1 LSELPTVTTVAE
13 VRQRVAGWRSA
24 HQTIAF
30 VPTMGN
36 LHDGHLSLVRLA
48 RKAADRVVVSIFV
61 NPTQFGPSEDFAAY
75 PRTPEEDRARLTSEG
90 GVDLLFVPSDGEIY
104 PFGTR
109 DAVRV
114 TLPPLASELCGASR
128 PGHFDGV
135 ASVVSRLLNIVA
147 PDVLVL
153 GRKDYQQLVL
163 VERMIEDLR
172 MPVRVIS
179 GATVREPDGL
189 AMSSRNRYLTPDE
202 RAKAPALY
210 RTLAAAQAALHAGET
225 DYSRIEQAAMRALE
239 QAGFVPDYVE
249 VRRARDL
256 GRPAPGDAAS
266 DLIVLGAARL
276 GRARLIDNTS
286 R

>member
-1 LSELPTVTTVAE
+1 MSELPTVAAVAD
-13 VRQRVAGWRSA
+13 VRERVASWRAA
-24 HQTIAF
+24 HQTVAL

-48 RKAADRVVVSIFV
+48 RKVADRVVTSIFV
-61 NPTQFGPSEDFAAY
+61 NPTQFGPGEDFERY
-75 PRTPEEDRARLTSEG
+75 PRTLDEDRARLAGEG
-90 GVDLLFVPSDGEIY
+90 GVDLLFVPSDDEIY

-114 TLPPLASELCGASR
+114 TLPPLAAELCGASR

-135 ASVVSRLLNIVA
+135 ATVVCRLLNIVA

-163 VERMIEDLR
+163 VRRMVDDLR
-172 MPVRVIS
+172 LPVRVIS
-179 GATVREPDGL
+179 GATVRDPDGV

-202 RAKAPALY
+202 RAKAPALA
-210 RTLAAAQAALHAGET
+210 RALGAAQAALEAGET
-225 DYSRIEQAAMRALE
+225 DLERIERDAMRALE
-239 QAGFVPDYVE
+239 QAGLAPEYVE
-249 VRRARDL
+249 VRRAADL
-256 GRPAPGDAAS
+256 GKPEPGDAAS
-266 DLIVLGAARL
+266 GLIVLGAARL

>member
-1 LSELPTVTTVAE
+1 LSELPTVTTVAD
-13 VRQRVAGWRSA
+13 VRERVAGWRAA

-48 RKAADRVVVSIFV
+48 RKAADRVVMSIFV

-75 PRTPEEDRARLTSEG
+75 PRTPEEDRERLSQAG
-90 GVDLLFVPSDGEIY
+90 GVDLLFVPSDGEVY

-135 ASVVSRLLNIVA
+135 ASVVSRLLNIVT

-163 VERMIEDLR
+163 VERMVEDLR
-172 MPVRVIS
+172 MSVRVIS

-189 AMSSRNRYLTPDE
+189 AMSSRNRYLTSDE

-210 RTLAAAQAALHAGET
+210 RALAAAQAALEAGEK
-225 DYSRIEQAAMRALE
+225 DHARIEQDAMRALE

-249 VRRARDL
+249 IRRARDL
-256 GRPAPGDAAS
+256 GKPSPGDAAS